1 MTTETKAQIFVGIA
15 TIIAVLVGPI
25 LALLIQR
32 LLDRLREARKKK
44 IDIFKTLMMYRGTRL
59 SPAFVQALNLID
71 LEFTKKSEKAV
82 RDAWKESQD
91 FYSEWGR
98 KSPAEKESQAA
109 QLNSRAVEL
118 LAELL
123 VKMGA
128 SLGYPLDRV
137 YIKKGWYYPEGL
149 TNIEL
154 EQHALRQG
162 LLKVLN
168 GQSVLPVAVFEKKFP
183 PLTIEPQWPTPS
195 EVPLIRQ
202 SLDDPTS

>member
-1 MTTETKAQIFVGIA
+1 LEGI
-15 TIIAVLVGPI
+15 TGLY
-25 LALLIQR
+25 
-32 LLDRLREARKKK
+32 
-44 IDIFKTLMMYRGTRL
+44 T
-59 SPAFVQALNLID
+59 
-71 LEFTKKSEKAV
+71 
-82 RDAWKESQD
+82 
-91 FYSEWGR
+91 EWGR
-98 KSPAEKESQAA
+98 KTPAEKESQAA

-137 YIKKGWYYPEGL
+137 YIKKGWYCPEGL

-154 EQHALRQG
+154 EQHALRQS

-168 GQSVLPVAVFEKKFP
+168 GQSSLPVAVFEKKFP
-183 PLTIEPQWPTPS
+183 PLTLEPQQATPS

-202 SLDDPTS
+202 SLDQPRD

>member
-1 MTTETKAQIFVGIA
+1 LNTETKAQVFVGIA
-15 TIIAVLVGPI
+15 TIIAVVLGPI
-25 LALLIQR
+25 LALLVQR
-32 LLDRLREARKKK
+32 ILDRMREARKRKL
-44 IDIFKTLMMYRGTRL
+44 DIFKTLMMYRGTRL

-71 LEFTKKSEKAV
+71 LEFTKRSEKDV

-91 FYSEWGR
+91 FYTEWGR
-98 KSPAEKESQAA
+98 KTSEEKESQGA
-109 QLNSRAVEL
+109 QLNSRAIEL

-123 VKMGA
+123 VKIGA

-154 EQHALRQG
+154 EQHALRQS

-168 GQSVLPVAVFEKKFP
+168 GQSSLPVAIFQRKFP
-183 PLTIEPQWPTPS
+183 PLTVEPQQAPPS
-195 EVPLIRQ
+195 AVPLVRQ
-202 SLDDPTS
+202 SLDESRD